1 MDCQAETNVVRIR
14 NTLTAEASRLA
25 SAHLVMGTAG
35 PSCSVCVLG
44 VGRVAVPSCHERA
57 PIPSSGAA
65 VASLLNLL
73 LRGLVERDNF

>member
-44 VGRVAVPSCHERA
+44 LGGLQCRPVMSAPPFHQVARLSRPS
-57 PIPSSGAA
+57 
-65 VASLLNLL
+65 
-73 LRGLVERDNF
+73 